1 MVSRHTG
8 HSSCCSSVWRP
19 TPSSSSFPAVSA
31 MLSSLSAVIG
41 MPPLPPGPGGGP
53 AFQMPELNEQFVQI
67 LPPEAFHQVDVGVIM
82 KNSQAM
88 AETMAMEMAKGMSK
102 EMAEQMAGQMA
113 MGIAMDLTHDIA
125 KGVAGGMSID
135 MARGMAQDMANNI
148 ALDQAGQMAQGVMM
162 DLDGDGEFINVMP
175 PPNQMHQMMG
185 VAHHHAVNM
194 AGQVAFE
201 AGKDMLLGF
210 VKDGLI
216 GI

>member
-1 MVSRHTG
+1 
-8 HSSCCSSVWRP
+8 
-19 TPSSSSFPAVSA
+19 
-31 MLSSLSAVIG
+31 
-41 MPPLPPGPGGGP
+41 
-53 AFQMPELNEQFVQI
+53 
-67 LPPEAFHQVDVGVIM
+67 
-82 KNSQAM
+82 
-88 AETMAMEMAKGMSK
+88 MAK
-102 EMAEQMAGQMA
+102 
-113 MGIAMDLTHDIA
+113 
-125 KGVAGGMSID
+125 
-135 MARGMAQDMANNI
+135 GMAQDMANNM

-216 GI
+216 GVDMLPEGMELPEGFNLLIIQEYCQCQEVRVCKFWYYASDAKYASDA